1 MASSALHTR
10 LHLRDLDQSKKPIV
24 LAMPFSVPGAPGG
37 KDLKCGAAVF
47 DQPALPLIREPR
59 PRIRELHDAVRINLL
74 PGARAEFST
83 YSWLLQECGRL
94 NALAAGKLVH
104 AHIRSMRLE
113 HDRFLGNLVVDMYGR
128 CGRLDEAAAAFQEI
142 HEKNVFSWNIWI
154 GANAMNGQSMAALEL
169 LKKMELHGIK
179 ATRVT
184 FLNAL
189 SACAAPELLAQARS
203 IVEKITAAGMDRDVL
218 VATAVV
224 SAYARCGAI
233 ASARE
238 VFDAMPARNI
248 VSWNAMI
255 EAYAQHGRGADAI
268 AVFRLLELEG
278 TFQAN
283 KITFLALIE
292 ACSCSWQGNLGTG
305 RLFHRRAIASGFHT
319 DESLKN
325 SLVNMYSKC
334 GSVEEARQVFDSIAP
349 RTAISCSV
357 MITTLAQ
364 NGFYREALELYRE
377 MQEEGLESNNM
388 TFLSLLEA
396 SANLTAL
403 GQGRRIHASIID
415 YGLARDLLIQTAL
428 MYMYG
433 KCAGLDEAREVF
445 ESMERKNVVAWTSII
460 AAYSQHGH
468 CEESLELFRRMAL
481 DGVMP
486 NEVTYGTLLST
497 CSHAGLVDEAYDNFV
512 EMKNPRLT
520 HYRCMV
526 DALGR
531 AGKLDEAEDLL
542 NNMPFEPDSVAWV
555 LFLGACKTHGSIERG
570 SRAAESI
577 REVAPESAMLCT
589 SSCRGMILTLAE
601 VDTRDA

>member
-1 MASSALHTR
+1 
-10 LHLRDLDQSKKPIV
+10 
-24 LAMPFSVPGAPGG
+24 MPFSVPGAPGG

-74 PGARAEFST
+74 PGARAEFSA
-83 YSWLLQECGRL
+83 YSWFLQECGRL

-224 SAYARCGAI
+224 SAYARCGAM

-268 AVFRLLELEG
+268 A
-278 TFQAN
+278 
-283 KITFLALIE
+283 
-292 ACSCSWQGNLGTG
+292 
-305 RLFHRRAIASGFHT
+305 
-319 DESLKN
+319 
-325 SLVNMYSKC
+325 
-334 GSVEEARQVFDSIAP
+334 ARQVFDSIAP

-396 SANLTAL
+396 SAHLTAL

-428 MYMYG
+428 VYMYG
-433 KCAGLDEAREVF
+433 KCASLDEAREVF

-577 REVAPESAMLCT
+577 REVAPESVSAGPFVMVSNMYGFSRVCVA
-589 SSCRGMILTLAE
+589 G
-601 VDTRDA
+601 